1 MPCLETL
8 GLTILLKLLL
18 TAVIQN
24 IVGRFP

>member
-8 GLTILLKLLL
+8 GLTILLKLRL
-18 TAVIQN
+18 TDVIQN